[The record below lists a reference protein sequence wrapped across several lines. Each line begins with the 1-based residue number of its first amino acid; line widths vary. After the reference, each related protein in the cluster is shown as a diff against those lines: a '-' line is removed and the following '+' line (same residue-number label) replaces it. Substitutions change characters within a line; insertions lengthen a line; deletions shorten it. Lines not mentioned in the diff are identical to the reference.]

1 MKGHTEVAEALIKAK
16 ANLDAQDNVRG
27 VRRGREGGGRMRK
40 GVTDE
45 WWRVGERGVEVL
57 EGGRAG
63 WLVGGWVGG

>member
-1 MKGHTEVAEALIKAK
+1 
-16 ANLDAQDNVRG
+16 
-27 VRRGREGGGRMRK
+27 MRK

-63 WLVGGWVGG
+63 GMMGGWVSGTVNGQVGGWVYG

>member
-1 MKGHTEVAEALIKAK
+1 MKAVDGGQTEIVEALIKAK
-16 ANLDAQDNVRG
+16 ANLDATDKVRG
-27 VRRGREGGGRMRK
+27 VGRGREGGGRMRK

-63 WLVGGWVGG
+63 WWVGG